1 MVLVVVP
8 AVLAAPMFILAM
20 CAPVSVRRGVAF
32 TMLAVCF
39 GLAWCLRVPW
49 PLSVYRHACCGMIG
63 VDRRKR
69 KQEKETNMGAVIVL
83 TILATLV

>member
-20 CAPVSVRRGVAF
+20 CAPVSARRGVAF

-39 GLAWCLRVPW
+39 GLLGACAFLGLYLYIATRV
-49 PLSVYRHACCGMIG
+49 V
-63 VDRRKR
+63 V
-69 KQEKETNMGAVIVL
+69 
-83 TILATLV
+83 

>member
-39 GLAWCLRVPW
+39 GLLGACAFLGLYLYIATRV
-49 PLSVYRHACCGMIG
+49 V
-63 VDRRKR
+63 V
-69 KQEKETNMGAVIVL
+69 
-83 TILATLV
+83 

>member
-32 TMLAVCF
+32 TMFAVGAALLAACAF
-39 GLAWCLRVPW
+39 LGLYL
-49 PLSVYRHACCGMIG
+49 YI
-63 VDRRKR
+63 
-69 KQEKETNMGAVIVL
+69 AVG
-83 TILATLV
+83 